1 LEQEKAWMTLVYLS
15 LAVVVIATT
24 IGWTVLLYRQHQ
36 GRLASHQQHQ
46 QLMALRAELRAVSS
60 AAMGV
65 GQRLITV
72 EKKLNAAIEKQQ
84 HLEVS
89 GSNLLPMLS
98 GPVSAEQLVERY
110 GFSEV
115 EARLISRLVDTEA
128 EYND

>member
-1 LEQEKAWMTLVYLS
+1 MTLVYLS

-36 GRLASHQQHQ
+36 ARLASHQQHQ
-46 QLMALRAELRAVSS
+46 QLMALRAELRAVNS

-72 EKKLNAAIEKQQ
+72 ERKLNAAIAKQQ

-115 EARLISRLVDTEA
+115 EARLITRMVDTEA
-128 EYND
+128 QYSE

>member
-1 LEQEKAWMTLVYLS
+1 MTLVYLS

-36 GRLASHQQHQ
+36 DRLASHQQHQ
-46 QLMALRAELRAVSS
+46 QLMALRTELRAVNS
-60 AAMGV
+60 AAIGV

-98 GPVSAEQLVERY
+98 DPVSAEQLVERY

-115 EARLISRLVDTEA
+115 EARLITRLVDTEA
-128 EYND
+128 EYNE

>member
-1 LEQEKAWMTLVYLS
+1 MTLVYLS
-15 LAVVVIATT
+15 LVIVVIATT
-24 IGWTVLLYRQHQ
+24 IGWIVLLYHQHQ
-36 GRLASHQQHQ
+36 ARVVSHQQHQ
-46 QLMALRAELRAVSS
+46 QLIALRTELRAVNS

-89 GSNLLPMLS
+89 GSNLLPTLS

-115 EARLISRLVDTEA
+115 EARLIARLVDTEA
-128 EYND
+128 EYSG

>member
-1 LEQEKAWMTLVYLS
+1 MTLVYLS

-36 GRLASHQQHQ
+36 ASLASHQQHQ
-46 QLMALRAELRAVSS
+46 QLMALRAELRAVNS

-72 EKKLNAAIEKQQ
+72 ERKLNAAIAKQQ

-115 EARLISRLVDTEA
+115 EARLITRLDDTEA
-128 EYND
+128 QYSE

>member
-1 LEQEKAWMTLVYLS
+1 MTLVYLS
-15 LAVVVIATT
+15 LAIVVIATT
-24 IGWTVLLYRQHQ
+24 IGWTVLLYHQHQ
-36 GRLASHQQHQ
+36 ARVASHQQHQ
-46 QLMALRAELRAVSS
+46 QLMALRAELRAVNS

-65 GQRLITV
+65 GRRLITV

-89 GSNLLPMLS
+89 GSNLLPTLS

-115 EARLISRLVDTEA
+115 EARLIARLVDTEA
-128 EYND
+128 EYNG

>member
-1 LEQEKAWMTLVYLS
+1 MTLVYLS
-15 LAVVVIATT
+15 LAIVVIATT
-24 IGWTVLLYRQHQ
+24 IGWTVLLYHQHQ
-36 GRLASHQQHQ
+36 ARVVSHQQYQ
-46 QLMALRAELRAVSS
+46 QLMALQAELRTVNS

-110 GFSEV
+110 GFPEA
-115 EARLISRLVDTEA
+115 EARLITRLVDTEP
-128 EYND
+128 EYNG

>member
-1 LEQEKAWMTLVYLS
+1 MTLVYLS
-15 LAVVVIATT
+15 LAMVVLATT

-36 GRLASHQQHQ
+36 AKLASHQQQQ
-46 QLMALRAELRAVSS
+46 QLMALRAELRAVNS

-98 GPVSAEQLVERY
+98 DPVSAEQLVERY
-110 GFSEV
+110 GFSEM
-115 EARLISRLVDTEA
+115 EARLITRLVDTEA
-128 EYND
+128 ECDE

>member
-1 LEQEKAWMTLVYLS
+1 MTLVYLS
-15 LAVVVIATT
+15 LAIVVIATT
-24 IGWTVLLYRQHQ
+24 IGWTVLLYHQHQ
-36 GRLASHQQHQ
+36 ARVVSHQQHQ
-46 QLMALRAELRAVSS
+46 QLMALQAELSAVNS

-98 GPVSAEQLVERY
+98 GPVSAELLVERY
-110 GFSEV
+110 GFSEM
-115 EARLISRLVDTEA
+115 EARLITRLVDTEA
-128 EYND
+128 EYNE